1 MTAVLRR
8 DVGRRVRTRRP
19 TGSSAW
25 LRRACLGALGL
36 LLVFGAAELALW
48 AGKVDQVL
56 FPLPSTVVRV
66 AFGMLG
72 DPAFWSAVGTTLGLW
87 AEAVAISVGIGVI
100 AGLLLGT
107 LPWAERALRPV
118 TEFLRPLPPIVLY
131 PLVLLIVQDG
141 PKTEVAVIVFG
152 AVWPVLINTVYGVGE
167 VDPVARQT
175 LRSFGFGP
183 LAVAWRV
190 SLPSAAPFVA
200 TGVRIAASLGFVVA
214 IATELIGTGL
224 NGIGSY
230 LVQQEAGTVDISPI
244 LAVAVWS
251 GVLGLVI
258 NGLFA
263 AAERRAFRWHHL
275 LTAASVAAGRA
286 RT

>member
-1 MTAVLRR
+1 MTALLRR
-8 DVGRRVRTRRP
+8 DVVRRARARRT
-19 TGSSAW
+19 TASAAR
-25 LRRACLGALGL
+25 LRQACLGVTGL
-36 LLVFGAAELALW
+36 LLVFGAAQLGLW
-48 AGKVDQVL
+48 AGKVDQAL
-56 FPLPSTVVRV
+56 FPLPSTVVRS

-72 DPAFWSAVGTTLGLW
+72 DPAFWSAVAGTLGRW
-87 AEAVAISVGIGVI
+87 AQAVAIA
-100 AGLLLGT
+100 AGLGVVAGLVLGT

-118 TEFLRPLPPIVLY
+118 TEFLRPMPPIVLY

-141 PKTEVAVIVFG
+141 ARSEVAVIVFA

-167 VDPVARQT
+167 VDPVATQT

-200 TGVRIAASLGFVVA
+200 TGVRIAASIGFVVA

-230 LVQQEAGTVDISPI
+230 LIQQEAGSIDISPI
-244 LAVAVWS
+244 LAVAAWS

-258 NGLFA
+258 NGFFA

-275 LTAASVAAGRA
+275 LTAGAVAAGRA
-286 RT
+286 GA

>member
-8 DVGRRVRTRRP
+8 DVARRATPRRA
-19 TGSSAW
+19 TGSSSGP
-25 LRRACLGALGL
+25 RRVGLGVAGL
-36 LLVFGAAELALW
+36 LVVFGAAELGVW
-48 AGKVDQVL
+48 AGQVDQAL
-56 FPLPSTVVRV
+56 FPLPSTLVGS
-66 AFGMLG
+66 AFNMLG
-72 DPAFWSAVGTTLGLW
+72 QPPFWSAVATTLGRW

-100 AGLLLGT
+100 AGLVLGT

-141 PKTEVAVIVFG
+141 AKSEAAVIAFA

-167 VDPVARQT
+167 VDPVAKET

-200 TGVRIAASLGFVVA
+200 TGVRVAASIGFVVA

-230 LVQQEAGTVDISPI
+230 LIQQEAGTVDISPI

-258 NGLFA
+258 NGLFV

-275 LTAASVAAGRA
+275 LTAGGAGRA
-286 RT
+286 GP

>member
-1 MTAVLRR
+1 MTAILRR
-8 DVGRRVRTRRP
+8 DMSRARVWRP
-19 TGSSAW
+19 TGSSMR
-25 LRRACLGALGL
+25 LRRATLGITGL
-36 LLVFGAAELALW
+36 LLVFGAAQLGLW
-48 AGKVDQVL
+48 AGKVDPVI
-56 FPLPSTVVRV
+56 FPLPSTVVRR
-66 AFGMLG
+66 AFDMLG
-72 DPAFWSAVGTTLGLW
+72 DPAFWSAVATTLGRW

-141 PKTEVAVIVFG
+141 AKTEVVVIVFA

-175 LRSFGFGP
+175 MRSFGFGP

-214 IATELIGTGL
+214 IATELLGTGL

-275 LTAASVAAGRA
+275 QTSGAAVPEGAG
-286 RT
+286 T

>member
-8 DVGRRVRTRRP
+8 EAGRRAKAGRP
-19 TGSSAW
+19 AGSSTR
-25 LRRACLGALGL
+25 LRRATLGATGL
-36 LLVFGAAELALW
+36 LLVFGAAELGEW
-48 AGKVDQVL
+48 AGKVDRAL
-56 FPLPSTVVRV
+56 FPLPSTVVRG
-66 AFGMLG
+66 AFDMLS
-72 DPAFWSAVGTTLGLW
+72 DPAFWSAVATTLERW
-87 AEAVAISVGIGVI
+87 AEAMAISVGIGVI
-100 AGLLLGT
+100 IGLLLGT

-118 TEFLRPLPPIVLY
+118 TEFLRPLPAIVLY

-141 PKTEVAVIVFG
+141 VKSEVLVIVFA

-183 LAVAWRV
+183 IAVGWRV

-200 TGVRIAASLGFVVA
+200 TGIRIAASIGFVVA
-214 IATELIGTGL
+214 IATELIGSGL

-230 LVQQEAGTVDISPI
+230 LVLQEAGTIDITPV

-251 GVLGLVI
+251 GVLGLII
-258 NGLFA
+258 NGLFT
-263 AAERRAFRWHHL
+263 AAERRAFRWHYL
-275 LTAASVAAGRA
+275 LAAGAAGRA
-286 RT
+286 GT